1 MTNFENN
8 LIDFALE
15 RINVSRQ
22 KLWNDPEYNELQEK
36 STAALKDL
44 IGNNPETRAKY
55 ATFEDVEGQILVYHT
70 FQTYLQG
77 VRDAMSFKQLL

>member
-1 MTNFENN
+1 MNKFENN

-15 RINVSRQ
+15 RINASRQ
-22 KLWNDPEYNELQEK
+22 KLNDDPEYNELQEK

-44 IGNNPETRAKY
+44 IGNNPEMRAKY
-55 ATFEDVEGQILVYHT
+55 AAFEDAEGQLLVYHT